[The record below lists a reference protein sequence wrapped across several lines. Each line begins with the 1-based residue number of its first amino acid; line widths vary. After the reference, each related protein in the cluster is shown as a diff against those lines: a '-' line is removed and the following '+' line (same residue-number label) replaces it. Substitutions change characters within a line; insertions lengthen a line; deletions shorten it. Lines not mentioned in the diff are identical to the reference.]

1 MNQFLSKT
9 YFLALL
15 GMLIFSAG
23 VIQVNAQEVK
33 PVKADAT
40 VITVSSSTVKK
51 DDRPKPIKEVLPD
64 AQKIDGLITL
74 YRKKEKLYAEIKS
87 SNLNTDYLIAIA
99 IAKGSGWNAIGGYTL
114 QDSDEDWLWQFRKV
128 NESIQIVRRN
138 IRFKADSGTPEAK
151 AVEVAYSD
159 SILYSLP
166 ILATGDGGGDVID
179 MASVFMSD
187 LPKLGRDIGG
197 SFARDRSTWGEVK
210 GFPNNIEFRVVATY
224 SVYHSYSASYDSPDA
239 SSVGVTIHY
248 SVSKLPST
256 GYTSRLADNRIGYFT
271 TTHKNF
277 SRNEKDEHL
286 VRYINRWNIQKA
298 DASATLSPPKKPI
311 VFWIEKT
318 VPFKYR
324 HAVREGI
331 LEWNKAFEKIGV
343 VNAIEVRQQSDS
355 DHWDAEDINYNTI
368 RWITSDAKFAMGPSH
383 VNPLTGEI
391 LDADI
396 IIDAGFIDHW
406 KDRFDHF
413 IADLIPP
420 ESDKKNDIAS
430 IFRQRQKERE
440 NAKNTV
446 SHCGLNGCF
455 CNDAQNKATQIAL
468 ASLAVSLIDE
478 DTDDAADAE
487 KEEETD
493 KEKEDNKNDEKS
505 DEKTDDKSGDK
516 SDDKS
521 DETKDSEKKD
531 GEKKEEKESDKKS
544 DKDDKKSDKKDAEKD
559 GNKKDSNKDD
569 SEKENEKKENSDTK
583 KEEKKDG
590 KKDTKK
596 LSKQEQEKAMAEK
609 LERIILAGVKD
620 LVMHEV
626 GHTLGL
632 RHNFKASSWL
642 TLEEINKPD
651 RSKEFGIAGSVMDY
665 LPINVA
671 PKGQPQGDYFMS
683 TLGPYDYLA
692 IEYGYKIISGGT
704 DGELKE
710 LQKIAARQAES
721 GRNFATDEDIIAT
734 DTDPLTST
742 RDLGSNPLDYAKTAT
757 ERYEK
762 LLPELLDRAVKE
774 GNSYKDAGRFFR
786 LLIFDRASAN
796 YVLSRNIAGLY
807 VNRDYRGDPNGRP
820 PIQVVDAKTQRDS
833 LDYICKTIFAA
844 NSFKVPYDVYNQ
856 FGEEKWLH
864 WNYEIYGSQTWT
876 LSELILLVRRYILSQ
891 LLDPQTLKRL
901 EETQLRVA
909 EGGDVY
915 TVDELF
921 ATLTDTI
928 FKELETIKEGEFT
941 SRKPAIGLLQRM
953 LQNYYFDILSL
964 YSLGELPPLSSQA
977 IARQQ
982 LTSLSSNIQ
991 VLLTGK
997 AKLDTATR
1005 THLLSL
1011 QERIRKVLDANLIRF
1026 YP

>member
-1 MNQFLSKT
+1 M
-9 YFLALL
+9 
-15 GMLIFSAG
+15 IFSIG
-23 VIQVNAQEVK
+23 MSQLIAQESK
-33 PVKADAT
+33 PPNSASVA
-40 VITVSSSTVKK
+40 VSSSPAKK
-51 DDRPKPIKEVLPD
+51 EDRPKPIKEVLPD

-87 SNLNTDYLIAIA
+87 SNLNTDYLIAMA

-114 QDSDEDWLWQFRKV
+114 QESDEDWLWQFKKV
-128 NESIQIVRRN
+128 NDSIQIVRRN

-151 AVEVAYSD
+151 AVDVAYSD

-179 MASVFMSD
+179 MATVFMSD
-187 LPKLGRDIGG
+187 LPKLGRDVGG

-210 GFPNNIEFRVVATY
+210 GFPNNIEFRVAATY
-224 SVYHSYSASYDSPDA
+224 SVYHSYSNSGDSPDA
-239 SSVGVTIHY
+239 NSVGVTIHY

-256 GYTSRLADNRIGYFT
+256 GYSSRLADNRIGYFT

-277 SRNEKDEHL
+277 SRNEKDNHF

-298 DASATLSPPKKPI
+298 DSSATLSPPKKPV

-331 LEWNKAFEKIGV
+331 SEWNKAFEKIGI

-355 DHWDAEDINYNTI
+355 DNWDAEDINYNTI
-368 RWITSDAKFAMGPSH
+368 RWITSDAGFAMGPSH

-406 KDRFDHF
+406 KDRFDYF

-420 ESDKKNDIAS
+420 ESDKKTDIAA
-430 IFRQRQKERE
+430 IFQNRRKERE
-440 NAKNTV
+440 QAQHVV
-446 SHCGLNGCF
+446 SHSGLNGCF
-455 CNDAQNKATQIAL
+455 CTDAKNKAAQIAL

-478 DTDDAADAE
+478 DTDDASEEEE
-487 KEEETD
+487 KEE
-493 KEKEDNKNDEKS
+493 NQNDKS
-505 DEKTDDKSGDK
+505 DEKTDDKS
-516 SDDKS
+516 DDKS
-521 DETKDSEKKD
+521 AETKESEPSD
-531 GEKKEEKESDKKS
+531 QSDKKT
-544 DKDDKKSDKKDAEKD
+544 DEKSDEITDK
-559 GNKKDSNKDD
+559 
-569 SEKENEKKENSDTK
+569 KENEKDKEKTDTEKETEK
-583 KEEKKDG
+583 KEKDNTKNGEKKDE

-596 LSKQEQEKAMAEK
+596 SSRQEKEKANAEK

-642 TLEEINKPD
+642 TLEEINKPE

-721 GRNFATDEDIIAT
+721 GQNFATDEDIIVT

-757 ERYEK
+757 ARYEQ

-774 GNSYKDAGRFFR
+774 GGSYKDVGRFFR

-796 YVLSRNIAGLY
+796 YVLARNVSGLY
-807 VNRDYRGDPNGRP
+807 VNRDHRGDPKGRP
-820 PIQVVDAKTQRDS
+820 PIQVVDAQTQRDS
-833 LDYICKTIFAA
+833 LEYICKTIFAA
-844 NSFKVPYDVYNQ
+844 DAFKIPYDVYNQ

-864 WNYEIYGSQTWT
+864 WNYSIYGSQTWT
-876 LSELILLVRRYILSQ
+876 LSELILLGRRYILFQ
-891 LLDPQTLKRL
+891 LLDPWTLERL

-915 TVDELF
+915 TIDELF
-921 ATLTDTI
+921 ETLTDTI

-941 SRKPAIGLLQRM
+941 TRKPAIGLLQRM
-953 LQNYYFDILSL
+953 LQNYYFEILSY
-964 YSLGELPPLSSQA
+964 YSLGELYPLSSQSVA
-977 IARQQ
+977 HQQ
-982 LTSLSSNIQ
+982 LTSLSSKIQ
-991 VLLTGK
+991 ALLTGK
-997 AKLDTATR
+997 AKLDTTTR
-1005 THLLSL
+1005 THLASL
-1011 QERIRKVLDANLIRF
+1011 QERIRKVLDANIIRY

>member
-1 MNQFLSKT
+1 MNKLQRNTNF
-9 YFLALL
+9 FIVL
-15 GMLIFSAG
+15 GILIFSIEIA
-23 VIQVNAQEVK
+23 QLYAQEVK
-33 PVKADAT
+33 PPTKPDT
-40 VITVSSSTVKK
+40 VVSAVVNSTVKK
-51 DDRPKPIKEVLPD
+51 EDRPKPIKEVLPD

-87 SNLNTDYLIAIA
+87 SNLNTDYLIAMA
-99 IAKGSGWNAIGGYTL
+99 IAKGSGWSAIGGYTL
-114 QDSDEDWLWQFRKV
+114 QESDEDWLWQFRKV
-128 NESIQIVRRN
+128 NDSIQIVRRN

-151 AVEVAYSD
+151 AVDVAYSD

-166 ILATGDGGGDVID
+166 ILAIGDGGGDVID

-187 LPKLGRDIGG
+187 LPKLGRDVGG

-210 GFPNNIEFRVVATY
+210 GFSNNIEFRVAATY
-224 SVYHSYSASYDSPDA
+224 SVYRSYYSYRSNDSPDA
-239 SSVGVTIHY
+239 NSVGVTIHY

-256 GYTSRLADNRIGYFT
+256 GYSSRLADNRIGYFT

-277 SRNEKDEHL
+277 SRNEKDDHL

-298 DASATLSPPKKPI
+298 DSSATLSPPKKPI

-331 LEWNKAFEKIGV
+331 LEWNKAFEKIGI

-368 RWITSDAKFAMGPSH
+368 RWITSDIGFAMGPSH
-383 VNPLTGEI
+383 VNPLNGEI

-396 IIDAGFIDHW
+396 IIDAGFIDYW
-406 KDRFDHF
+406 KNRFDYF

-420 ESDKKNDIAS
+420 ESDKKENLAS
-430 IFRQRQKERE
+430 VFKDRCKKHEESQH
-440 NAKNTV
+440 TV
-446 SHCGLNGCF
+446 SPSHSGLNGCF
-455 CNDAQNKATQIAL
+455 CTDAKNKATQIAL
-468 ASLAVSLIDE
+468 ASLAVSLIDD
-478 DTDDAADAE
+478 DTDDNTDDASEDEME
-487 KEEETD
+487 KEENKNEKAEEKSEESKESEKTD
-493 KEKEDNKNDEKS
+493 SEKKEDKASDKADKKP
-505 DEKTDDKSGDK
+505 DEKTD
-516 SDDKS
+516 
-521 DETKDSEKKD
+521 
-531 GEKKEEKESDKKS
+531 
-544 DKDDKKSDKKDAEKD
+544 
-559 GNKKDSNKDD
+559 KKDSDTKDGKKD
-569 SEKENEKKENSDTK
+569 EKKENDNADKK
-583 KEEKKDG
+583 KEDKSKEDKKDG

-596 LSKQEQEKAMAEK
+596 SSKQEKEKARAEK
-609 LERIILAGVKD
+609 LEQIILAGVKD

-642 TLEEINKPD
+642 TLAEINKPD

-710 LQKIAARQAES
+710 LQKIAARQAEK
-721 GRNFATDEDIIAT
+721 GRNFATDEDLWVT
-734 DTDPLTST
+734 DSDPLAST
-742 RDLGSNPLDYAKTAT
+742 HDLGSNPLDYAKTAT
-757 ERYEK
+757 ARYEQ
-762 LLPELLDRAVKE
+762 LLPELLDRSVKE
-774 GNSYKDAGRFFR
+774 GGSYKDVGRFF
-786 LLIFDRASAN
+786 LLLTFDRVSAN
-796 YVLSRNIAGLY
+796 YVLARNVAGLY
-807 VNRDYRGDPNGRP
+807 VNRDHRGDPNGRP
-820 PIQVVDAKTQRDS
+820 PIQVVDAKTQRES
-833 LDYICKTIFAA
+833 LEYICKTILAA
-844 NSFKVPYDVYNQ
+844 DSFKISPEVYNQ

-864 WNYEIYGSQTWT
+864 WNYAVYGSQTWT
-876 LSELILLVRRYILSQ
+876 LSDLILYARRYILFQ
-891 LLDPQTLKRL
+891 LIYPWTLERL

-909 EGGDVY
+909 EGEDCY
-915 TVDELF
+915 TIDELF
-921 ATLTDTI
+921 ETLTDAI

-941 SRKPAIGLLQRM
+941 ARKPAIALPQRM
-953 LQNYYFDILSL
+953 LQNDYFQVLSF
-964 YSLGELPPLSSQA
+964 YSLGELPPLSSQSV
-977 IARQQ
+977 ARQQ

-991 VLLTGK
+991 ALLTGK
-997 AKLDTATR
+997 AKLDAASR

-1026 YP
+1026 NP

>member
-1 MNQFLSKT
+1 MNKFQRNTNIFII
-9 YFLALL
+9 L
-15 GMLIFSAG
+15 GILIFSIEIALLH
-23 VIQVNAQEVK
+23 AQEIK
-33 PVKADAT
+33 PVKSDSTAGAT
-40 VITVSSSTVKK
+40 GSAAKK
-51 DDRPKPIKEVLPD
+51 EDRPKPIKEVLPD

-87 SNLNTDYLIAIA
+87 SNLNTDYLIAMA

-128 NESIQIVRRN
+128 NDSIQIVRRN

-151 AVEVAYSD
+151 SVDVAYSD

-166 ILATGDGGGDVID
+166 ILAIGENGGDVID

-187 LPKLGRDIGG
+187 LPKLGRDVGG

-210 GFPNNIEFRVVATY
+210 GFPNNIEFRVAATY
-224 SVYHSYSASYDSPDA
+224 SVYRYYSNSADSPDA

-256 GYTSRLADNRIGYFT
+256 GYSSRLADNRIGYFT

-277 SRNEKDEHL
+277 SRNEKDDHF

-298 DASATLSPPKKPI
+298 DSSATLSPPKKPI

-331 LEWNKAFEKIGV
+331 LEWNKAFEKIGI

-355 DHWDAEDINYNTI
+355 DNWDAEDINYNTI
-368 RWITSDAKFAMGPSH
+368 RWITSDAGFAMGPSH

-391 LDADI
+391 IDADI
-396 IIDAGFIDHW
+396 IVDAGFIDYW

-430 IFRQRQKERE
+430 LFQNRRKKHGETQ
-440 NAKNTV
+440 NTV
-446 SHCGLNGCF
+446 SHSGSNGCH
-455 CNDAQNKATQIAL
+455 CTEARNKATQIAL
-468 ASLAVSLIDE
+468 ASLAVSLINEEDAPDE
-478 DTDDAADAE
+478 ASEEETE
-487 KEEETD
+487 KEEDKNENTD
-493 KEKEDNKNDEKS
+493 EKSDEKS
-505 DEKTDDKSGDK
+505 DEKTDEKSEESKESEKTGD
-516 SDDKS
+516 
-521 DETKDSEKKD
+521 EKKD
-531 GEKKEEKESDKKS
+531 DKESDKTADKKS
-544 DKDDKKSDKKDAEKD
+544 DEKTDEKSDADKKDEKKEDEKKENGDANKNKDDKKDDDKKE
-559 GNKKDSNKDD
+559 
-569 SEKENEKKENSDTK
+569 
-583 KEEKKDG
+583 G

-596 LSKQEQEKAMAEK
+596 PSRQEKEKAMAEK
-609 LERIILAGVKD
+609 LEQIILAGVKD

-710 LQKIAARQAES
+710 LQKIAARQAEK
-721 GRNFATDEDIIAT
+721 GKNFATDEDILVT
-734 DTDPLTST
+734 DSDPLVST

-757 ERYEK
+757 ARYEQ
-762 LLPELLDRAVKE
+762 LLPELLDRSVKE
-774 GNSYKDAGRFFR
+774 GGSYKDAGRFF
-786 LLIFDRASAN
+786 LLLAFDRASAN
-796 YVLSRNIAGLY
+796 YVLARNVGGLY
-807 VNRDYRGDPNGRP
+807 VNRDHRGDPDSRP

-833 LDYICKTIFAA
+833 LEYICKTIFAA
-844 NSFKVPYDVYNQ
+844 DSFKIPHEVYNR

-864 WNYEIYGSQTWT
+864 WNYAIYGSRTWN
-876 LSELILLVRRYILSQ
+876 LSDLILYIRRYILFQ
-891 LLDPQTLKRL
+891 LLDPLTLERL
-901 EETQLRVA
+901 EETQLRVG
-909 EGGDVY
+909 EGDDVY
-915 TVDELF
+915 TIDELF
-921 ATLTDTI
+921 ETLTDTI
-928 FKELETIKEGEFT
+928 FKELATIKEGEFT
-941 SRKPAIGLLQRM
+941 VRKPAIGLTQRM
-953 LQNYYFDILSL
+953 LQNYYFEILSY
-964 YSLGELPPLSSQA
+964 YSLGEMYPLSSQS

-991 VLLTGK
+991 ALLTGK
-997 AKLDTATR
+997 AKLDTASR

-1026 YP
+1026 NP

>member
-1 MNQFLSKT
+1 M
-9 YFLALL
+9 
-15 GMLIFSAG
+15 IFSAG
-23 VIQVNAQEVK
+23 IVRLNAQEVK
-33 PVKADAT
+33 PPVKPDTPAST
-40 VITVSSSTVKK
+40 VVSATVKK

-87 SNLNTDYLIAIA
+87 SNLNTDYLIAMA
-99 IAKGSGWNAIGGYTL
+99 IAKGSGWSAIGGYTL
-114 QDSDEDWLWQFRKV
+114 QESDEDWLWQFRKV
-128 NESIQIVRRN
+128 NDSIQIVRRN

-151 AVEVAYSD
+151 AVDVAYSD

-187 LPKLGRDIGG
+187 LPKLGRDVGG

-210 GFPNNIEFRVVATY
+210 GFPNNIEFRVAATY
-224 SVYHSYSASYDSPDA
+224 SVYRYYYSAADSPDA
-239 SSVGVTIHY
+239 NSVGVTIHY

-256 GYTSRLADNRIGYFT
+256 GYSSRLADNRIGYFT

-277 SRNEKDEHL
+277 SRNEKEDHL
-286 VRYINRWNIQKA
+286 VRYINRWNLQKA
-298 DASATLSPPKKPI
+298 DSSATLSPPKKPI

-331 LEWNKAFEKIGV
+331 LEWNKAFEKIGI

-355 DHWDAEDINYNTI
+355 DNWDSEDINYNTI
-368 RWITSDAKFAMGPSH
+368 RWITSDAGFAMGPSH
-383 VNPLTGEI
+383 VNPLNGEI

-406 KDRFDHF
+406 KDRFDYF

-420 ESDKKNDIAS
+420 ETDKKDEIAS
-430 IFRQRQKERE
+430 AFKKRYEKHKE
-440 NAKNTV
+440 AQHAV
-446 SHCGLNGCF
+446 PHSGLNDCF
-455 CNDAQNKATQIAL
+455 CTDAKNKATQIAL
-468 ASLAVSLIDE
+468 ASLAVSLMN
-478 DTDDAADAE
+478 DDDDDSA
-487 KEEETD
+487 EEEEKD
-493 KEKEDNKNDEKS
+493 KEKEENKDEDADKTSDEKS
-505 DEKTDDKSGDK
+505 DE
-516 SDDKS
+516 
-521 DETKDSEKKD
+521 TKESSKNNSENNGEKKD
-531 GEKKEEKESDKKS
+531 EKESDKA
-544 DKDDKKSDKKDAEKD
+544 DEKTD
-559 GNKKDSNKDD
+559 EKADEKAD
-569 SEKENEKKENSDTK
+569 SEKESKKDDEKKENGDTK
-583 KEEKKDG
+583 NEEKKDK

-596 LSKQEQEKAMAEK
+596 SSRQEKEKAMAEK
-609 LERIILAGVKD
+609 LERIILAGIKD

-692 IEYGYKIISGGT
+692 IEYGYKIVSGGT

-721 GRNFATDEDIIAT
+721 GRNFATDEDIIVT
-734 DTDPLTST
+734 DSDPLTST

-757 ERYEK
+757 ARYEK
-762 LLPELLDRAVKE
+762 LLPELLDRSVKE
-774 GNSYKDAGRFFR
+774 GGSYKDAGRFFM
-786 LLIFDRASAN
+786 LLTFDRVSAN
-796 YVLSRNIAGLY
+796 YVLARNVAGLY
-807 VNRDYRGDPNGRP
+807 VNRDHRGDPKGRP

-833 LDYICKTIFAA
+833 LEYICKTILAA
-844 NSFKVPYDVYNQ
+844 DSFKISHEVYNQ

-864 WNYEIYGSQTWT
+864 WNYQIYGTQTWT
-876 LSELILLVRRYILSQ
+876 LSELILFARRYILYQ
-891 LLDPQTLKRL
+891 LIYPWTLERL

-909 EGGDVY
+909 EGDDVY
-915 TVDELF
+915 TIDELF
-921 ATLTDTI
+921 ETITDAI

-941 SRKPAIGLLQRM
+941 ARKPAIGLHQRM
-953 LQNYYFDILSL
+953 LQNDYFQVLSF
-964 YSLGELPPLSSQA
+964 YSLGELPPLSSQS
-977 IARQQ
+977 IAQQQ

-991 VLLTGK
+991 ALLNGK
-997 AKLDTATR
+997 AKLDTASR

-1011 QERIRKVLDANLIRF
+1011 QERIRKVLDANLIRY

>member
-1 MNQFLSKT
+1 MNKFQPNI
-9 YFLALL
+9 YFLILL
-15 GMLIFSAG
+15 GMLILSAG
-23 VIQVNAQEVK
+23 TVHLNAQEVK
-33 PVKADAT
+33 PVKIEPVPPT
-40 VITVSSSTVKK
+40 TGITPPKK
-51 DDRPKPIKEVLPD
+51 EDRPKPIKEVLPD

-74 YRKKEKLYAEIKS
+74 YRKKEKLYAEIKN
-87 SNLNTDYLIAIA
+87 SNLNTDYLIAMA

-166 ILATGDGGGDVID
+166 ILAVGDNDGDVID

-197 SFARDRSTWGEVK
+197 SFARDRSTWGDIK

-224 SVYHSYSASYDSPDA
+224 SAYRSYSNSADSPDA

-256 GYTSRLADNRIGYFT
+256 GYFSRLADNRIGYFT

-277 SRNEKDEHL
+277 SRNEKDDHL

-298 DASATLSPPKKPI
+298 DATATLSPPKKPV

-331 LEWNKAFEKIGV
+331 LEWNKAFEKIGI
-343 VNAIEVRQQSDS
+343 VNAIEVRQQSDT
-355 DHWDAEDINYNTI
+355 DNWDAEDINYNTI
-368 RWITSDAKFAMGPSH
+368 RWITSDAGFAMGPSH

-406 KDRFDHF
+406 KDRFDYF

-420 ESDKKNDIAS
+420 DSDKKNDAAS
-430 IFRQRQKERE
+430 LFKHRRKERE
-440 NAKNTV
+440 NAKNV
-446 SHCGLNGCF
+446 ASHCGLNGCY
-455 CNDAQNKATQIAL
+455 CTDAQNKATQIAL

-478 DTDDAADAE
+478 DSGNASD
-487 KEEETD
+487 EEEN
-493 KEKEDNKNDEKS
+493 KEKEDKENGKADENS
-505 DEKTDDKSGDK
+505 GEKTDEKSGDK
-516 SDDKS
+516 SE
-521 DETKDSEKKD
+521 ETKEPEKTDKKDVEEDGKKEDAEKEKEKNENDNSKNDEKKD
-531 GEKKEEKESDKKS
+531 E
-544 DKDDKKSDKKDAEKD
+544 
-559 GNKKDSNKDD
+559 
-569 SEKENEKKENSDTK
+569 
-583 KEEKKDG
+583 

-596 LSKQEQEKAMAEK
+596 TSKQEKEKAIAEK

-632 RHNFKASSWL
+632 RHNFKASSWQ

-683 TLGPYDYLA
+683 ALGPYDYLA
-692 IEYGYKIISGGT
+692 IEYGYKIISGIISGGI

-710 LQKIAARQAES
+710 LQKIAARQAEN

-734 DTDPLTST
+734 DSDPLTST

-757 ERYEK
+757 ARYEQ

-774 GNSYKDAGRFFR
+774 GGSYKDVGRFFR
-786 LLIFDRASAN
+786 LLVFDRTSAN
-796 YVLSRNIAGLY
+796 YVLARNVAGLY
-807 VNRDYRGDPNGRP
+807 VNRDHRGDPSGRP

-844 NSFKVPYDVYNQ
+844 DSFKISHDVYNR

-864 WNYEIYGSQTWT
+864 WNYQIYGSQTWT
-876 LSELILLVRRYILSQ
+876 LSDLILYVRLYLLSQ
-891 LLDPQTLKRL
+891 LLDPLTLERL

-909 EGGDVY
+909 ENDDVY
-915 TVDELF
+915 TIDELF
-921 ATLTDTI
+921 ETLTDTI

-941 SRKPAIGLLQRM
+941 ARKPAIGLLQRM
-953 LQNYYFDILSL
+953 LQNNYFDILSL
-964 YSLGELPPLSSQA
+964 YSLGELPPLSSQSV
-977 IARQQ
+977 ARQQ

-1011 QERIRKVLDANLIRF
+1011 QERIRKVLDANIIR
-1026 YP
+1026 YNP

>member
-1 MNQFLSKT
+1 MNKFQQNT
-9 YFLALL
+9 YSLIIL

-23 VIQVNAQEVK
+23 IVRLNAQEIK
-33 PVKADAT
+33 PVKIDTAT
-40 VITVSSSTVKK
+40 VTVSSSPAKK
-51 DDRPKPIKEVLPD
+51 DDSPKPIKDVLPD

-87 SNLNTDYLIAIA
+87 SNLNTDYLIAMA
-99 IAKGSGWNAIGGYTL
+99 IAKGSGWSAIGGYTL
-114 QDSDEDWLWQFRKV
+114 QESGEDWLWQFRKV
-128 NESIQIVRRN
+128 NDSIQIVRRN

-159 SILYSLP
+159 SILYNLP

-187 LPKLGRDIGG
+187 LPKLGRDLGG
-197 SFARDRSTWGEVK
+197 SFANDRSTWSEVK
-210 GFPNNIEFRVVATY
+210 GFSNNIEFRVVATY
-224 SVYHSYSASYDSPDA
+224 SVYRSYSGSHDSPDA

-256 GYTSRLADNRIGYFT
+256 GYSSRLADNRIGYFI

-277 SRNEKDEHL
+277 SRNEKENHL

-331 LEWNKAFEKIGV
+331 LEWNKAFEKIGI

-355 DHWDAEDINYNTI
+355 DNWDAEDINYNTI
-368 RWITSDAKFAMGPSH
+368 RWITSDAGFAMGPSH

-391 LDADI
+391 LDADV
-396 IIDAGFIDHW
+396 IIDAGFIDYWH
-406 KDRFDHF
+406 DRFDYF

-420 ESDKKNDIAS
+420 ESDKKNDVAS
-430 IFRQRQKERE
+430 IFRHRRKERE
-440 NAKNTV
+440 DTKNAV
-446 SHCGLNGCF
+446 SHCRLNGCF
-455 CNDAQNKATQIAL
+455 CTDAQNKATQIAL

-478 DTDDAADAE
+478 DTDDTSDEDAG
-487 KEEETD
+487 KEEE
-493 KEKEDNKNDEKS
+493 NKDEKS
-505 DEKTDDKSGDK
+505 DEKSDEKANEK

-521 DETKDSEKKD
+521 NDKAEETKESEKTDNEKTDKKDSEKD
-531 GEKKEEKESDKKS
+531 GEKDEA
-544 DKDDKKSDKKDAEKD
+544 KDDAKK
-559 GNKKDSNKDD
+559 
-569 SEKENEKKENSDTK
+569 SEKEDEKKENNNTK
-583 KEEKKDG
+583 NGEKKDE

-596 LSKQEQEKAMAEK
+596 SSRQEKEKANAEK
-609 LERIILAGVKD
+609 LEQIILAGVKD
-620 LVMHEV
+620 VVMHEV

-721 GRNFATDEDIIAT
+721 GRNFATDEDIIIT
-734 DTDPLTST
+734 DSDPLTST
-742 RDLGSNPLDYAKTAT
+742 RDLGSNPLSYAKTAT
-757 ERYEK
+757 ARYEQ

-774 GNSYKDAGRFFR
+774 NGSYKDVGRFFR

-796 YVLSRNIAGLY
+796 FVLARNVAGLY
-807 VNRDYRGDPNGRP
+807 VNRDHRGDSNSRP

-833 LDYICKTIFAA
+833 LDYICQTIFAA
-844 NSFKVPYDVYNQ
+844 DSFKIPHEVYNQ

-876 LSELILLVRRYILSQ
+876 LSDQTLLVRRYILFQ
-891 LLDPQTLKRL
+891 LLDPWTLERL

-909 EGGDVY
+909 EGDDVY
-915 TVDELF
+915 TIDELF
-921 ATLTDTI
+921 ETLTDTI

-941 SRKPAIGLLQRM
+941 TRKPAIGLLQRM

-977 IARQQ
+977 VARQQ

-991 VLLTGK
+991 ALLTGK
-997 AKLDTATR
+997 AKLDTTTR
-1005 THLLSL
+1005 THLSSL
-1011 QERIRKVLDANLIRF
+1011 QERIRKVLDANLIR
-1026 YP
+1026 YNP

>member
-1 MNQFLSKT
+1 MNKFQRNTNF
-9 YFLALL
+9 FIIL
-15 GMLIFSAG
+15 GILIFSIG
-23 VIQVNAQEVK
+23 IVRLYAQEVK
-33 PVKADAT
+33 PVKPDSLISAT
-40 VITVSSSTVKK
+40 SSPVKK
-51 DDRPKPIKEVLPD
+51 EDRPKPIKEVLPD

-87 SNLNTDYLIAIA
+87 SNLNTDYLIAMA
-99 IAKGSGWNAIGGYTL
+99 IAKGSGWSAIGGYTL
-114 QDSDEDWLWQFRKV
+114 QESDEDWLWQFRKV
-128 NESIQIVRRN
+128 NDSIQVVRRN

-151 AVEVAYSD
+151 AVDVAYSD

-166 ILATGDGGGDVID
+166 ILAVGDGGGDVID
-179 MASVFMSD
+179 MASIFMSD
-187 LPKLGRDIGG
+187 LPKLGRDVGG

-210 GFPNNIEFRVVATY
+210 GFTNNIEFRVVATY
-224 SVYHSYSASYDSPDA
+224 SVYRSYYSYGSNDSPDA
-239 SSVGVTIHY
+239 NSVGVTIHY

-256 GYTSRLADNRIGYFT
+256 GYSSRLADNRIGYFT

-277 SRNEKDEHL
+277 SRNEKDEHF

-298 DASATLSPPKKPI
+298 DSSATLSPPKKPV

-331 LEWNKAFEKIGV
+331 LEWNKAFEKIGI

-355 DHWDAEDINYNTI
+355 DNWDAEDINYNTI
-368 RWITSDAKFAMGPSH
+368 RWITSDAGFAMGPSH

-396 IIDAGFIDHW
+396 IIDAGFIDYW
-406 KDRFDHF
+406 KDRFDYF

-430 IFRQRQKERE
+430 IFQHRRKKHEEMQ
-440 NAKNTV
+440 NTV
-446 SHCGLNGCF
+446 SHSGLNSCCCTEAG
-455 CNDAQNKATQIAL
+455 NKATQIAL
-468 ASLAVSLIDE
+468 ASLAVSLINEEEDDE
-478 DTDDAADAE
+478 AA
-487 KEEETD
+487 EEETEKA
-493 KEKEDNKNDEKS
+493 KEENENADEKS
-505 DEKTDDKSGDK
+505 DEK
-516 SDDKS
+516 S
-521 DETKDSEKKD
+521 DESKESEKTDGEKD
-531 GEKKEEKESDKKS
+531 GEKKDDKESDKT
-544 DKDDKKSDKKDAEKD
+544 DKKSDEKKDENAD
-559 GNKKDSNKDD
+559 SDKKD
-569 SEKENEKKENSDTK
+569 EKKENGDANK
-583 KEEKKDG
+583 DKDDKKDG
-590 KKDTKK
+590 KKDEKKDTKK
-596 LSKQEQEKAMAEK
+596 PSRQEKEKAMAEK
-609 LERIILAGVKD
+609 LEQIILAGVKD

-710 LQKIAARQAES
+710 LQKIAARQAEK

-734 DTDPLTST
+734 DSDPLTST
-742 RDLGSNPLDYAKTAT
+742 RDLGSNPLDYAKAATA
-757 ERYEK
+757 RYEQ
-762 LLPELLDRAVKE
+762 LLPELLDRSVKE
-774 GNSYKDAGRFFR
+774 GGSYKDVGRFFR
-786 LLIFDRASAN
+786 LLIADCVSAN
-796 YVLSRNIAGLY
+796 YVLARNVGGLY
-807 VNRDYRGDPNGRP
+807 VNRDHRDDPNGRP

-833 LDYICKTIFAA
+833 LEYICKTIFAVDA
-844 NSFKVPYDVYNQ
+844 FKIPHELYNQ

-864 WNYEIYGSQTWT
+864 WNYAIYGSQRWT
-876 LSELILLVRRYILSQ
+876 LSEWILYVRRYILLQ
-891 LLDPQTLKRL
+891 LLDPMTLERL

-909 EGGDVY
+909 EGDDVY

-921 ATLTDTI
+921 ETLTDAV
-928 FKELETIKEGEFT
+928 FKELATIKEGEFT
-941 SRKPAIGLLQRM
+941 AKKPAIGLTQRM
-953 LQNYYFDILSL
+953 LQNYYFEILSY
-964 YSLGELPPLSSQA
+964 YSLGELYPLSSQS

-991 VLLTGK
+991 ALLTGK
-997 AKLDTATR
+997 AKLDSASR

-1026 YP
+1026 NP